1 MVEKIRSNVKKIF
14 SNGPKAKIV
23 LGLVVAAS
31 LVIII
36 FNMRKTVIV
45 SIDGNEQ
52 TLTTFKGTVKGAL
65 HDNGI
70 VLGPKDKIQP
80 SLDQAVKNKI
90 KINIKKAVDVEVG
103 VDGKELKIQTAEG
116 NVNEMLSAEGIK
128 LQEFDKISPAVNTQ
142 ITAGMKIEVTRVES
156 KVVKESQQLDFS
168 TIVNNDDNL
177 DRSVVKTIQ
186 EGAPG
191 EKEVT
196 YKIIVENGKEVS
208 RKAVAEKVVKDP
220 QNKVVVKGT
229 MNTLALSRG
238 DSISYKKKMSVVATA
253 YTGNGTTATGNIP
266 KRNSSGTS
274 TIAVDPR
281 VIPLG
286 TKVYIPGYGF
296 AIAHDTGGAIKN
308 NRVDLYMNS
317 NSDANSWGVRNVDVY
332 IIAYPGQG

>member
-1 MVEKIRSNVKKIF
+1 
-14 SNGPKAKIV
+14 V

-31 LVIII
+31 LVIVI

-196 YKIIVENGKEVS
+196 YKVIVENGKEVS
-208 RKAVAEKVVKDP
+208 RKAVGERVVKDP

-238 DSISYKKKMSVVATA
+238 DSVSYKKKISVVATA
-253 YTGNGTTATGNIP
+253 YSGHGTTATGNVP
-266 KRNSSGTS
+266 KRNSSGIS

-296 AIAHDTGGAIKN
+296 AFAYDTGGAIKN

-317 NSDANSWGVRNVDVY
+317 NGDASSWGVRNVDVY